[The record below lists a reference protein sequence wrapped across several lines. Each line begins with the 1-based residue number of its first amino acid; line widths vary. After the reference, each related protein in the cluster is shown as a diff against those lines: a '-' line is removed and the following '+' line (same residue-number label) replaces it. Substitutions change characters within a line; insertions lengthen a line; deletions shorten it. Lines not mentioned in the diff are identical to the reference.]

1 MSDDGQSFNEHLA
14 LYVSAYSVSRMAS
27 GRPMTAVEI
36 LAGLLSLVSSVIDQ
50 CPLEARPA
58 LLEASHS
65 TLDTLAETPVEKGAL
80 N

>member
-1 MSDDGQSFNEHLA
+1 MSEDGETFNEHLA
-14 LYVSAYSVSRMAS
+14 LYVSAYSVARMAS

-36 LAGLLSLVSSVIDQ
+36 IAALLSMVSSVIDQ

-65 TLDTLAETPVEKGAL
+65 TLDTLAELPMERTL
-80 N
+80 Q

>member
-1 MSDDGQSFNEHLA
+1 MSDDGETFNTHLA

-36 LAGLLSLVSSVIDQ
+36 IAALLSMVSSVIDQ

-65 TLDTLAETPVEKGAL
+65 TLDTLVETPVERTIQ
-80 N
+80 